1 MAGEREKWCR
11 VQIKSYLFVP
21 GTAFFVANLYMR
33 WLICTYVF
41 YSFFIMLELILS
53 KNDSIITKKERD
65 VNEND
70 AKESK
75 KPDLCRIGIDPV
87 RVAVRWNRHDS
98 AGGRY
103 GNGWVYI
110 CRK

>member
-1 MAGEREKWCR
+1 MARECEKWCR

-33 WLICTYVF
+33 WLICTYIF

-53 KNDSIITKKERD
+53 KNDSIIMKGKGD

-70 AKESK
+70 TKESK
-75 KPDLCRIGIDPV
+75 KPDLCGFRIDPV
-87 RVAVRWNRHDS
+87 RTAVRWNRYDS
-98 AGGRY
+98 TGGGVR
-103 GNGWVYI
+103 W
-110 CRK
+110 RF